1 MPFDWRMERK
11 ETAGAALRV
20 GEPSD
25 AREVAGLRLIV
36 CAGMVEP
43 AAMTLRQS
51 GVVRD
56 TE

>member
-1 MPFDWRMERK
+1 MERK

-51 GVVRD
+51 GVMRD

>member
-36 CAGMVEP
+36 CAGM
-43 AAMTLRQS
+43 TLRQS